1 LTLLAAALA
10 SGHAIVHKRGS
21 RAAALW
27 VLVIFESLVRAKPA
41 KARQVTLEE
50 VDRRSLPER
59 LRDGTARLL
68 TPCS

>member
-41 KARQVTLEE
+41 KARQVTS
-50 VDRRSLPER
+50 RKS
-59 LRDGTARLL
+59 TAAAC
-68 TPCS
+68 PSGSAMAPPAS